1 MNLKV
6 KSTWISIQREK
17 IYLIFNLALE
27 GYRFTNKML
36 FKKSNKEELNNR
48 ESEIKENNNNS
59 IRVKNNIREGVK
71 S

>member
-1 MNLKV
+1 
-6 KSTWISIQREK
+6 
-17 IYLIFNLALE
+17 
-27 GYRFTNKML
+27 ML